1 VGVLEFFSDVPTEL
15 NPMALEV
22 MTHVGTQIGRV
33 IERARAEQQL
43 LAAKEAAEYAN
54 RTKSE
59 FLATMSHELRT
70 PLNAIIGFSEVM
82 TQELFGPVGHD
93 NYKDY
98 VDDILQSGRHLLNII
113 NDILDVSKAE
123 AGMIELSEEV
133 VDMADVIDSCLRLVR
148 PRATEKGLT
157 METDLPQDSAQ
168 VRADRRRLK
177 QVVLNLLSNAVK
189 FTATGGITIEL
200 KCAATEGMT
209 LRVIDTGIGISENDL
224 KRVMEPFVQVD
235 STLSRSHEG
244 TGLGLPL
251 SRALMETHGGK
262 LSITSQID
270 VGTVVTVSLP
280 VERLFSSA
288 TAA

>member
-1 VGVLEFFSDVPTEL
+1 
-15 NPMALEV
+15 
-22 MTHVGTQIGRV
+22 
-33 IERARAEQQL
+33 
-43 LAAKEAAEYAN
+43 
-54 RTKSE
+54 
-59 FLATMSHELRT
+59 
-70 PLNAIIGFSEVM
+70 M

-157 METDLPQDSAQ
+157 METDLPQDSVQ

-189 FTATGGITIEL
+189 FTTTGGITIEL
-200 KCAATEGMT
+200 KCDITEGMT

-224 KRVMEPFVQVD
+224 KRVMEPFIQVD

-270 VGTVVTVSLP
+270 AGTVVTVSLP
-280 VERLFSSA
+280 VERLFGSA